1 MKKIIAI
8 LFIILFAIIGI
19 FTIKNRKIIRPNSDY
34 IATIYHSE
42 MLGMDA
48 GWQYIY
54 YIYPDK
60 NESYLYIKS
69 ESEITIAG
77 ASDEEDVDLGKIKD
91 KNDLKKIEEDIKK
104 DNQEDSQQFLH
115 YIYMNGNDIK
125 NLGSIDELAD
135 CLFSN

>member
-42 MLGMDA
+42 MHAIDA
-48 GWQYIY
+48 GWQYVY

-60 NESYLYIKS
+60 KESYLYIKS
-69 ESEITIAG
+69 ESTITIDG
-77 ASDEEDVDLGKIKD
+77 ASEECDVDSGKIKN
-91 KNDLKKIEEDIKK
+91 KNDFTKLAKEIEKDKKEKA
-104 DNQEDSQQFLH
+104 QHFFH
-115 YIYMNGNDIK
+115 YTYINGNEIK
-125 NLGSIDELAD
+125 NFDSIDKLAD
-135 CLFSN
+135 CLFPN

>member
-1 MKKIIAI
+1 MKKIIVI
-8 LFIILFAIIGI
+8 LFIILFAITGI

-77 ASDEEDVDLGKIKD
+77 ASDEKDVELKRIKN
-91 KNDLKKIEEDIKK
+91 KNDLKKIEFNI
-104 DNQEDSQQFLH
+104 L
-115 YIYMNGNDIK
+115 
-125 NLGSIDELAD
+125 
-135 CLFSN
+135 